1 MSLPAKFHQYL
12 LELRVT
18 NSMQWQRMNRQTKF
32 EQMTRK
38 ILTSRT
44 QQTLYISYTLWS
56 ILIEFGVFIVVYI
69 PFVGRTGTI
78 QFTKI
83 SIENKST
90 FLVWHKKNGNKMAND
105 KRKLHD
111 LKQRIIWK
119 EKIIM
124 SLCLNESEDDNCN
137 KKRLNKVQSMFKT
150 MEISNKTRAQTTTL
164 YTMLFEETRSF
175 LSHLKDFVI
184 LFSVAWNKQ
193 THFLVF
199 RRYIWDI

>member
-90 FLVWHKKNGNKMAND
+90 FLVWHKKKWKQNG
-105 KRKLHD
+105 KRQKKITRLETTNN
-111 LKQRIIWK
+111 LKG
-119 EKIIM
+119 E
-124 SLCLNESEDDNCN
+124 NNN
-137 KKRLNKVQSMFKT
+137 VSMFKR
-150 MEISNKTRAQTTTL
+150 ERGWQLQQKKDWIKSKVCLKPWKYPTRQEHKL
-164 YTMLFEETRSF
+164 QRFIQCS
-175 LSHLKDFVI
+175 LKKLEAF
-184 LFSVAWNKQ
+184 
-193 THFLVF
+193 
-199 RRYIWDI
+199 